1 MPKYLLLA
9 FNGPTAGEGDE
20 ETYNRWYDEVHLP
33 GFRKIDAVRSVK
45 RFKVLNGKMPG
56 MENWPYIAAYEIE
69 TDDLPRRWRAWARSS
84 DFRPHAQSRAIGE
97 LVCNP
102 DRRRLTRHPP

>member
-69 TDDLPRRWRAWARSS
+69 TDDLPATMARLGAELSS
-84 DFRPHAQSRAIGE
+84 FDPTLNRAQSANLFAIQIAG
-97 LVCNP
+97 
-102 DRRRLTRHPP
+102 D